1 MQESVTAQQQQT
13 LNSGRQHSSR
23 LDYKPSPFPYTM
35 QRSGLGDVSSIAASD
50 DKCTDNDSN
59 AELSLASNRNSARQP
74 VAVLS
79 ETWQEAETQA
89 KAALKLAD
97 TLLESRLE
105 DRELAAAT
113 QEKWLAGGHCCRVWR
128 CILFRCVVLTPCSAV
143 LVEHS
148 GAAQALA
155 TGSCTTRARVEAAT
169 ARSIGNISGCHGHS
183 GGGCGS
189 CFCSGCR
196 RLYSTHV
203 RVRFQIIRNARI
215 TNVGK
220 SQSCM
225 VSK

>member
-1 MQESVTAQQQQT
+1 MKHPRAPLYFSPGAVSSGSDGFHLLPDSDPAQQPSGVTALTDVDRRSDRQSGSGGESSSAKEGCRTGPGSSTGVQESVAAQQQQT
-13 LNSGRQHSSR
+13 LKSGRQHSSR

-50 DKCTDNDSN
+50 DKCTDNDST

-128 CILFRCVVLTPCSAV
+128 CILFRCAVLTPCCC
-143 LVEHS
+143 
-148 GAAQALA
+148 
-155 TGSCTTRARVEAAT
+155 SC
-169 ARSIGNISGCHGHS
+169 
-183 GGGCGS
+183 
-189 CFCSGCR
+189 
-196 RLYSTHV
+196 
-203 RVRFQIIRNARI
+203 
-215 TNVGK
+215 
-220 SQSCM
+220 
-225 VSK
+225 